1 MSINIQRNKT
11 KRRTAM
17 SSNYGYNVTS
27 VLSEVHMDATI
38 VQQVLETCIAGT
50 NIVRMAKKARIL
62 SYYNLKKYLFYLITF
77 DLISYN
83 GKKKIYRITK
93 NGKKLLL
100 MINESMSGQSSSK
113 EDIVICN

>member
-1 MSINIQRNKT
+1 
-11 KRRTAM
+11 M
-17 SSNYGYNVTS
+17 SSNYGDNVTS

-38 VQQVLETCIAGT
+38 VQQVLESCIAET
-50 NIVRMAKKARIL
+50 SIVRMAKKARIL
-62 SYYNLKKYLFYLITF
+62 PYYNLKKYLFYLITF

-100 MINESMSGQSSSK
+100 MVNDSMGGQNSGK
-113 EDIVICN
+113 EDIVIRYYTLPNYS